1 MNQLPQIRLES
12 VSKRYVIAEREPG
25 LAGALRGLVKRKT
38 RIVQAVN
45 DISFSLEP
53 GELVGY
59 IGPNGAGKST
69 TIKLMSGILCPDS
82 GTIEVMGRTP
92 WKERKQHVSHI
103 GVVFGQKSQLWWDTP
118 AIDSFEL
125 LRDIYNVHASDY
137 RRRLH
142 ELTERLDAGA
152 ILKTPVRQMSL
163 GQRMKCELI
172 ASLLHGPDILFL
184 DEPTIGLDAVTR
196 IAVREFLTELNRKEG
211 VTMILTTHDMD
222 DVEALCRRVMVVGH
236 GRLLFDGNMDALRET
251 YAPHRL
257 LKIRLGADVTVDGI
271 EQAESVR
278 QTGRDVVIAFR
289 PERISAQEM
298 IARAAGRMPIADLT
312 VESTDVEQM
321 IADMYRELK
330 L

>member
-1 MNQLPQIRLES
+1 MPQIRLES

-25 LAGALRGLVKRKT
+25 FSGALRGLVKRKT
-38 RIVQAVN
+38 RIVQAVD

-53 GELVGY
+53 GELAGC

-92 WKERKQHVSHI
+92 WKQRREHVARI

-125 LRDIYNVHASDY
+125 LRDIYKVPQSDY
-137 RRRLH
+137 KRRLS
-142 ELTERLDAGA
+142 ELTERLDAGS

-172 ASLLHGPDILFL
+172 ASLLHGPEILFL

-196 IAVREFLTELNRKEG
+196 IAVRDFLTELNRREG

-222 DVEALCRRVMVVGH
+222 DIEALCSRVLVIGH
-236 GRLLFDGNMDALRET
+236 GKLLFDGGMDSLRET
-251 YAPHRL
+251 YAPNRL
-257 LKIRLGADVTVDGI
+257 LKIRLGADMTVSSI
-271 EQAESVR
+271 EGAESVK
-278 QTGRDVVIAFR
+278 QNGRDVVIAFR
-289 PERISAQEM
+289 PEKISAQEM
-298 IARAAGRMPIADLT
+298 IARAAQRLQISDLT
-312 VESTDVEQM
+312 VESPDVEQM

>member
-1 MNQLPQIRLES
+1 MPQIRLES

-25 LAGALRGLVKRKT
+25 FSGALRGLVKRKT
-38 RIVQAVN
+38 RIIQAVD

-53 GELVGY
+53 GELAGY

-69 TIKLMSGILCPDS
+69 TIKLMSGILCPDA
-82 GTIEVMGRTP
+82 GMIEVMGRTP
-92 WKERKQHVSHI
+92 WKQRREHVAHI

-125 LRDIYNVHASDY
+125 LRDIYRVPESDY
-137 RRRLH
+137 KRRLS
-142 ELTERLDAGA
+142 ELTERLDAGN
-152 ILKTPVRQMSL
+152 LLRTPVRQMSL

-172 ASLLHGPDILFL
+172 ASLLHGPEILFL

-196 IAVREFLTELNRKEG
+196 IAVREFLTELNRREG

-222 DVEALCRRVMVVGH
+222 DIEALCSRVLVIGH
-236 GRLLFDGNMDALRET
+236 GKLLFDGGMDALRNT
-251 YAPHRL
+251 YAPNRL
-257 LKIRLGADVTVDGI
+257 LKIRLGAQMEAGPI
-271 EQAESVR
+271 EGAESVK
-278 QTGRDVVIAFR
+278 QTGLDVVIAFR
-289 PERISAQEM
+289 PEKISAEKM
-298 IARAAGRMPIADLT
+298 ISQAAERMPIADLT

-321 IADMYRELK
+321 IADMYRELE

>member
-1 MNQLPQIRLES
+1 MPRIRLEE
-12 VSKRYVIAEREPG
+12 VSKRYEIAEREPG
-25 LAGALRGLVKRKT
+25 LAGALRGLVSRKKRV
-38 RIVQAVN
+38 IQAV
-45 DISFSLEP
+45 DRISFELEE

-69 TIKLMSGILCPDS
+69 TIKLMSGILAPDS
-82 GTIEVMGRTP
+82 GLIEVMGRTP
-92 WKERKQHVSHI
+92 WKQRQQHVAHI

-125 LRDIYNVHASDY
+125 LRDIYKVGAADY
-137 RRRLH
+137 RRRLDT
-142 ELTERLDAGA
+142 LTDLLDAGS
-152 ILKTPVRQMSL
+152 ILRTPVRQMSL

-172 ASLLHGPDILFL
+172 AALLHGPEILFL

-196 IAVREFLTELNRKEG
+196 IAVRDFLTDLNKKEG

-222 DVEALCRRVMVVGH
+222 DVEALCSRVMVIGH
-236 GRLLFDGNMDALRET
+236 GKLLFDGGMNDLRAQ
-251 YAPHRL
+251 YAPNRL
-257 LKIRLGADVTVDGI
+257 LKIRLGADMKLDRVEG
-271 EQAESVR
+271 AESVL
-278 QTGRDVVIAFR
+278 QNGRDVVIAFK
-289 PERISAQEM
+289 PETISAERM
-298 IARAAGRMPIADLT
+298 IAQSASLAPIADLT

>member
-1 MNQLPQIRLES
+1 MPQIRLES

-25 LAGALRGLVKRKT
+25 FSGALRGLVKRKT
-38 RIVQAVN
+38 RIVQAVD
-45 DISFSLEP
+45 DISFSLDP
-53 GELVGY
+53 GELAGC

-92 WKERKQHVSHI
+92 WKQRREHVARI

-125 LRDIYNVHASDY
+125 LRDIYKVPQSDY
-137 RRRLH
+137 KRRLS
-142 ELTERLDAGA
+142 ELTERLDAGS

-172 ASLLHGPDILFL
+172 ASLLHGPEILFL

-196 IAVREFLTELNRKEG
+196 IAVRDFLTELNRREG

-222 DVEALCRRVMVVGH
+222 DIEALCSRVLVIGH
-236 GRLLFDGNMDALRET
+236 GKLLFDGGMDSLRET
-251 YAPHRL
+251 YAPNRL
-257 LKIRLGADVTVDGI
+257 LKIRLGADMTVSSI
-271 EQAESVR
+271 EGAESVK
-278 QTGRDVVIAFR
+278 QNGRDVVIAFR
-289 PERISAQEM
+289 PEKISAQEM
-298 IARAAGRMPIADLT
+298 IARAAQRLQISDLT
-312 VESTDVEQM
+312 VESPDVEQM

>member
-1 MNQLPQIRLES
+1 MPQIRLES

-25 LAGALRGLVKRKT
+25 FSGALRGLVKRKT
-38 RIVQAVN
+38 RIVQAVD

-53 GELVGY
+53 GELAGC

-92 WKERKQHVSHI
+92 WKQRREHVARI

-125 LRDIYNVHASDY
+125 LRDIYKVPQSDY
-137 RRRLH
+137 KRRLS
-142 ELTERLDAGA
+142 ELTERLDAGS

-172 ASLLHGPDILFL
+172 ASLLHGPEILFL

-196 IAVREFLTELNRKEG
+196 IAVRDFLTELNRREG

-222 DVEALCRRVMVVGH
+222 DIEALCSRVLVIGH
-236 GRLLFDGNMDALRET
+236 GKLLFDGGMDSLRET
-251 YAPHRL
+251 YAPNRL
-257 LKIRLGADVTVDGI
+257 LKIRLGADMTVSSI
-271 EQAESVR
+271 EGTESVK
-278 QTGRDVVIAFR
+278 QNGRDVVIAFR
-289 PERISAQEM
+289 PEKISAQEM
-298 IARAAGRMPIADLT
+298 ISRAAQRLQISDLT

>member
-1 MNQLPQIRLES
+1 MPQIRLES
-12 VSKRYVIAEREPG
+12 VSKRYVIAEREAG
-25 LAGALRGLVKRKT
+25 FYGALRGLVQRKT
-38 RIVQAVN
+38 RIVQAVD

-53 GELVGY
+53 GELAGY

-92 WKERKQHVSHI
+92 WKQRQEHVAHI

-125 LRDIYNVHASDY
+125 LRDIYKVPQNDY
-137 RRRLH
+137 KRRLS
-142 ELTERLDAGA
+142 ELTERLDAGS

-172 ASLLHGPDILFL
+172 ASLLHGPEILFL

-196 IAVREFLTELNRKEG
+196 IAVRDFLTELNRREG

-222 DVEALCRRVMVVGH
+222 DIEALCSRVMVIGH
-236 GRLLFDGNMDALRET
+236 GRLLFDGSMDSLRET
-251 YAPHRL
+251 YAPNRL
-257 LKIRLGADVTVDGI
+257 LKIRLGSDMTVSSI
-271 EQAESVR
+271 EGAESVK
-278 QTGRDVVIAFR
+278 QNGRDVVIAFR
-289 PERISAQEM
+289 PEKISAQEM
-298 IARAAGRMPIADLT
+298 IARVAQRLQISDLT
-312 VESTDVEQM
+312 VESPDVEQM

>member
-1 MNQLPQIRLES
+1 MPQIRLES

-25 LAGALRGLVKRKT
+25 LTGALRGLVKRNT
-38 RIVQAVN
+38 RIIQAVN

-53 GELVGY
+53 GELAGY

-82 GTIEVMGRTP
+82 GVIEIMGRTP
-92 WKERKQHVSHI
+92 WKQRREHVARI

-125 LRDIYNVHASDY
+125 LRDIYKVPQSDY
-137 RRRLH
+137 KRRLS
-142 ELTERLDAGA
+142 ELTERLDAGS

-172 ASLLHGPDILFL
+172 ASLLHGPEILFL

-196 IAVREFLTELNRKEG
+196 IAVRDFLTELNRREG

-222 DVEALCRRVMVVGH
+222 DIEALCSRV
-236 GRLLFDGNMDALRET
+236 L
-251 YAPHRL
+251 
-257 LKIRLGADVTVDGI
+257 
-271 EQAESVR
+271 
-278 QTGRDVVIAFR
+278 VI
-289 PERISAQEM
+289 
-298 IARAAGRMPIADLT
+298 
-312 VESTDVEQM
+312 
-321 IADMYRELK
+321 
-330 L
+330 

>member
-1 MNQLPQIRLES
+1 MPQIRMES
-12 VSKRYVIAEREPG
+12 VSKRYVIAEREAG
-25 LAGALRGLVKRKT
+25 LAGALRGLVKRNT

-53 GELVGY
+53 GELAGY

-82 GTIEVMGRTP
+82 GIIEVMGRTP
-92 WKERKQHVSHI
+92 WKQRKQHVSHI

-125 LRDIYNVHASDY
+125 LRDIYSVPESDY
-137 RRRLH
+137 RRRLN
-142 ELTERLDAGA
+142 ELTERLDAGSL
-152 ILKTPVRQMSL
+152 LKTPVRQMSL

-172 ASLLHGPDILFL
+172 ASLLHGPEILFL

-196 IAVREFLTELNRKEG
+196 IAVRDFLTELNRREG

-222 DVEALCRRVMVVGH
+222 DIEALCRRVMVIGH
-236 GRLLFDGNMDALRET
+236 GKLLFDGGMDALRKT
-251 YAPHRL
+251 YAPNRL
-257 LKIRLGADVTVDGI
+257 LKIQLGADMAAPSI
-271 EQAESVR
+271 EGAESVK
-278 QTGRDVVIAFR
+278 QNGRNVVIAFR
-289 PERISAQEM
+289 PEKISAQKM
-298 IARAAGRMPIADLT
+298 ISLAAERMPIADLT
-312 VESTDVEQM
+312 VESPDVEQM
-321 IADMYRELK
+321 IADMYRELE

>member
-1 MNQLPQIRLES
+1 MPQIRLES
-12 VSKRYVIAEREPG
+12 VSKRYVIAEREAG
-25 LAGALRGLVKRKT
+25 FAGALRGLVKRKT
-38 RIVQAVN
+38 RIVQAVDN
-45 DISFSLEP
+45 ISFSLEP
-53 GELVGY
+53 GELAGY

-92 WKERKQHVSHI
+92 WKQRQQHVAHI

-125 LRDIYNVHASDY
+125 LRDIYKVSPADY
-137 RRRLH
+137 RRRLDT
-142 ELTERLDAGA
+142 LTDLLDAGS

-172 ASLLHGPDILFL
+172 AALLHGPEILFL

-196 IAVREFLTELNRKEG
+196 IAVRDFLTDLNRREG

-222 DVEALCRRVMVVGH
+222 DVEALCRRVMVIGH
-236 GRLLFDGNMDALRET
+236 GKLLFDGGMDALRRT
-251 YAPHRL
+251 YAPNRL
-257 LKIRLGADVTVDGI
+257 LKVRLGADVRLSEVPL
-271 EQAESVR
+271 AESVK
-278 QTGRDVVIAFR
+278 QSGRDVVIAFKL
-289 PERISAQEM
+289 EKISAEKM
-298 IARAAGRMPIADLT
+298 IAQAAGLAPIADLT

>member
-1 MNQLPQIRLES
+1 MPQIRLES
-12 VSKRYVIAEREPG
+12 VSKRYVIAEREAG
-25 LAGALRGLVKRKT
+25 FCGALRGLVQRKT
-38 RIVQAVN
+38 RIVQAVD

-53 GELVGY
+53 GELAGY

-82 GTIEVMGRTP
+82 GVIEIMGRTP
-92 WKERKQHVSHI
+92 WKQRREHVARI

-125 LRDIYNVHASDY
+125 LRDIYKVPQSDY
-137 RRRLH
+137 KRRLS
-142 ELTERLDAGA
+142 ELTERLDAGS

-172 ASLLHGPDILFL
+172 ASLLHGPEILFL

-196 IAVREFLTELNRKEG
+196 IAVRDFLTELNRREG

-222 DVEALCRRVMVVGH
+222 DIEALCSRVLVIGH
-236 GRLLFDGNMDALRET
+236 GKLLFDGGMDSLRKT
-251 YAPHRL
+251 YAPNRL
-257 LKIRLGADVTVDGI
+257 LKIRLGADMTVSSI
-271 EQAESVR
+271 EGSESVK
-278 QTGRDVVIAFR
+278 QNGRDVVIAFR
-289 PERISAQEM
+289 PEKISAQEM
-298 IARAAGRMPIADLT
+298 IARAAQRLQISDLT
-312 VESTDVEQM
+312 VESPDVEQM
-321 IADMYRELK
+321 IADMYRELT